1 MEPGGQGRPMLWAG
15 GGAAR
20 EGSGCRGPRGKRGPV
35 AEEGKLGCFIF
46 SSPLGYYAVGF
57 LFFPSYI

>member
-1 MEPGGQGRPMLWAG
+1 MPGWSL
-15 GGAAR
+15 
-20 EGSGCRGPRGKRGPV
+20 EGKRGPV

-46 SSPLGYYAVGF
+46 FSPLGYYAVGF